1 MGSIKENLIRNYV
14 SNINFKSE
22 NWGLSQIK
30 EDRVHE
36 AIEYALNLLKKEAEN
51 DSASKYFFKNL
62 KTHEVFLTSDFGH
75 E

>member
-30 EDRVHE
+30 EDMR
-36 AIEYALNLLKKEAEN
+36 
-51 DSASKYFFKNL
+51 KNNPL
-62 KTHEVFLTSDFGH
+62 FNIKLPK
-75 E
+75 